1 MAGIDDNQP
10 EQKSN
15 NQPENTNAATNS
27 QKNSKLDVVT
37 RSLTVNIFFDGTLN
51 NMYNSDLRT
60 KANPTAKDIALQN
73 TLVQPKT
80 SYVNDL
86 SNVALLFKACSK
98 SENVVEKIYIQG
110 SGTTMYEEDSMG
122 GYAFSLGKTG
132 VYTRVSEALD
142 KLTKAI
148 IQAKL
153 QGSIEVTAN
162 VFGFSRG
169 SFFARYF
176 CAELAKANEDIQIN
190 FVGLYDTVSS
200 YGMIGHYDNVKP
212 FELNIGSK
220 QVSGRIVHLTA
231 QNDYRYHFP
240 LTHINTAIGDGI
252 GFECSFPGAHSDV
265 GGGYTA
271 NTNEDVYLST
281 LKEHPQYYTDEIYWE
296 WFKEKGYYSGN
307 PQSENLH
314 EKGNFVLKAVENS
327 DALKSLNFIDLV
339 YARRNVPY
347 KDYQF
352 ILANGMKKIA
362 EKEGLKFNGTEK
374 NILEKGIAEMQNC
387 SLILQI
393 LDQYVCQYL
402 LDHYTESG
410 FHEIELA
417 QAGLSSEQQK
427 QLYHYYIHNSL
438 TPGDII
444 HGKGGLYNQ
453 TNPPKRAEINDN
465 A

>member
-190 FVGLYDTVSS
+190 FVG
-200 YGMIGHYDNVKP
+200 HYD
-212 FELNIGSK
+212 
-220 QVSGRIVHLTA
+220 
-231 QNDYRYHFP
+231 
-240 LTHINTAIGDGI
+240 
-252 GFECSFPGAHSDV
+252 
-265 GGGYTA
+265 
-271 NTNEDVYLST
+271 
-281 LKEHPQYYTDEIYWE
+281 TDEIYWE